1 MNPFLKIHILFSS
14 LSYLAFILTF
24 FSGGVFLWME
34 NRLKHK
40 HLPGLGR
47 FSWSLE
53 AIDRF
58 NARTLT
64 VGFILLTMGITSG
77 VLATHQRFG
86 KLFVGDPS
94 EVWTITSWLI
104 YAGIVL
110 VRGTCTLRGRKVML
124 LATLAFGMFVFTL
137 IGVSSF
143 FKGIHQLF

>member
-1 MNPFLKIHILFSS
+1 MNPFLKIHILFSL
-14 LSYLAFILTF
+14 LSYLSFVLAFL
-24 FSGGVFLWME
+24 SGLIFLWIE
-34 NRLKHK
+34 NRLKQK
-40 HLPGLGR
+40 HLPKMGR
-47 FSWSLE
+47 FGWSLE
-53 AIDRF
+53 SIDRF

-64 VGFILLTMGITSG
+64 VGFFLLTLGIISG
-77 VLATHQRFG
+77 ILATHKRFG

-104 YAGIVL
+104 YAAIVA

-143 FKGIHQLF
+143 FKGIHSLF